1 MLIEKHKNELL
12 TLLISMM
19 NEKQNC
25 GRILRLL
32 ILFCLYGIC
41 LPPLHAKQDIASPQQ
56 TGKTYTIKGVV
67 LDFNNEPIIGAS
79 VFIPGTSIGV
89 ATDLDGNYVLKV
101 PANTKNIEFSYI
113 GYEKK
118 VVPFNPKDLNVF
130 RVVTMKEDSGIA
142 LEDVTIV
149 AFAKQKKES
158 VLGSVSTIKP
168 AELKTTSSNL
178 TTGFAGKL
186 AGVVAYQRSG
196 EPGEDNAEFF
206 IRGVTTFGTGKAD
219 PLILI
224 DNIELT
230 SSDLARLN
238 TDDIASFSILKDA
251 TATALYGARGA
262 NGVIL
267 VTTKE
272 GTEGKMKLS
281 FRVESSFSAPSK
293 EVEIADPLTFM
304 KLHNEAVRTRNP
316 DGALPYLE
324 SAIAAREKG
333 LNPMVYPMVDWKDM
347 LFKDFTTNYRGNMSL
362 SGGGRVARYYVAL
375 SYSRDNGILKQVP
388 SNLFD
393 NNIKLDKY
401 TVRSNVNIN
410 LTKTTEL
417 GVRVSG
423 TFDSYQG
430 PIQGGSQVYSQAI
443 KASPVLFPAMYAP
456 DAANQY
462 TNHPMFGNYGTSANY
477 LNPYAEM
484 ARGYK
489 EYENTVILAQLEL
502 KQDFSFITEGLKGR
516 LLGNVTRTS
525 YYDLQRSYTPF
536 YYALDSYDKTKD
548 EYTLSALN
556 PDLGTDYLGYSPG
569 SKKVGSS
576 LYLEASLSYDRTF
589 VEKHN
594 VSGMLVYTVREGKSG
609 NENTLQKSLP
619 TRNLGLAGRFTYG
632 FSDRYFAEFN
642 FGYNGSERFDKS
654 HRWGFFP
661 SGGLGWVVSNEKFWA
676 DKPISKVVN
685 MLKLK
690 GSYGLVGNDNIS
702 NNDNRFFYLSE
713 VNMNNSGRGMNFGTN
728 FDEGYNGISISRYA
742 NPKIGWEISHKMNV
756 GFELKLFN
764 DLEIQ
769 AEYFKERRTNIL
781 QERAD
786 IPSLMGFQAPIRAN
800 IGEAK
805 GQGVDISLD
814 YSHIF
819 NKNLWT
825 TIRGN
830 FTYASSEFSEYE
842 EPDYSATPWRSKIG
856 SKLSQTYGYI
866 AERLFVDDEDVA
878 NSPKQQFGEYTA
890 GDIKYKDI
898 NRDGI
903 IDEQDIVPIGYPTTP
918 EIIYGFGFSVGYK
931 AFDFNCFFQGS
942 ARSSFFISPLR
953 ITPFAQPYDPDNE
966 LGGKQANNALLQV
979 IADNHW
985 SESNQNMYAFWPRLS
1000 DTAISNNNQSSTWWL
1015 RDGTFL
1021 RMKSAEIGYTLPKR
1035 LTSKAKLENLRIY
1048 VSGTNLFN
1056 ISKFKIWDTE
1066 MGNNG
1071 LGYPVQR
1078 VFNVGIQLSL

>member
-1 MLIEKHKNELL
+1 MRNVILLFLLIVGWTTTVYAQNEQETIEVTGIVTDPKNEP
-12 TLLISMM
+12 LIGVNVTARNMPGFGAITDINGRYKIKVPNYSYLIFSYVGFTKQEIFIKDKKIINIVMAETKETVIDEVVVTGTGAQKKVTVTGAVTTVDVSQLRTPTASITNALAGNVAGILARQTSGQPGSNISEFWIRGISTFGAGGSALVLVDGFERDM
-19 NEKQNC
+19 NEINVED
-25 GRILRLL
+25 I
-32 ILFCLYGIC
+32 
-41 LPPLHAKQDIASPQQ
+41 QD
-56 TGKTYTIKGVV
+56 
-67 LDFNNEPIIGAS
+67 FS
-79 VFIPGTSIGV
+79 V
-89 ATDLDGNYVLKV
+89 
-101 PANTKNIEFSYI
+101 
-113 GYEKK
+113 
-118 VVPFNPKDLNVF
+118 
-130 RVVTMKEDSGIA
+130 
-142 LEDVTIV
+142 
-149 AFAKQKKES
+149 
-158 VLGSVSTIKP
+158 
-168 AELKTTSSNL
+168 
-178 TTGFAGKL
+178 
-186 AGVVAYQRSG
+186 
-196 EPGEDNAEFF
+196 
-206 IRGVTTFGTGKAD
+206 
-219 PLILI
+219 
-224 DNIELT
+224 
-230 SSDLARLN
+230 
-238 TDDIASFSILKDA
+238 LKDA
-251 TATALYGARGA
+251 SATAIYGSRGA
-262 NGVIL
+262 NGVVLI
-267 VTTKE
+267 TTKR
-272 GTEGKMKLS
+272 GKEGKT
-281 FRVESSFSAPSK
+281 RVNAK
-293 EVEIADPLTFM
+293 VETSYNTRTRTPEFVDGPTYARM
-304 KLHNEAVRTRNP
+304 MNEALVSRSQAPAYSESDLELFANGLDQDLFP
-316 DGALPYLE
+316 NVDWMNLILKDGAPTYR
-324 SAIAAREKG
+324 AT
-333 LNPMVYPMVDWKDM
+333 VD
-347 LFKDFTTNYRGNMSL
+347 LT
-362 SGGGRVARYYVAL
+362 GGGTVARYFISASYVNEGGMYETDRAMTDYNTNANYHRWNYRMNVDIDL
-375 SYSRDNGILKQVP
+375 TKSTLLKVGV
-388 SNLFD
+388 SGS
-393 NNIKLDKY
+393 LDKQ
-401 TVRSNVNIN
+401 N
-410 LTKTTEL
+410 L
-417 GVRVSG
+417 
-423 TFDSYQG
+423 
-430 PIQGGSQVYSQAI
+430 PGSQYHEIWHSLMGYSPI
-443 KASPVLFPAMYAP
+443 ASPVQYS
-456 DAANQY
+456 DGKWAAV
-462 TNHPMFGNYGTSANY
+462 GSEGRR
-477 LNPYAEM
+477 NPWVLTTQQ
-484 ARGYK
+484 GYQETWK
-489 EYENTVILAQLEL
+489 NKIQTTVNLEQDL
-502 KQDFSFITEGLKGR
+502 KFITKGLKFYGR
-516 LLGNVTRTS
+516 FGFDTYTDNGDNRFKWPESWLAERQRTS
-525 YYDLQRSYTPF
+525 DGELQFRRIETQK
-536 YYALDSYDKTKD
+536 LMD
-548 EYTLSALN
+548 
-556 PDLGTDYLGYSPG
+556 GTMYSSG
-569 SKKVGSS
+569 QRKE
-576 LYLEASLSYDRTF
+576 YLEAELHYNRTF
-589 VEKHN
+589 GDHMLGAVLKYSQDKTTNTSHNGNTDSYEKIVQSIQNRHQ
-594 VSGMLVYTVREGKSG
+594 GF
-609 NENTLQKSLP
+609 
-619 TRNLGLAGRFTYG
+619 AGRFTYG
-632 FSDRYFAEFN
+632 WKYRYFFDFN